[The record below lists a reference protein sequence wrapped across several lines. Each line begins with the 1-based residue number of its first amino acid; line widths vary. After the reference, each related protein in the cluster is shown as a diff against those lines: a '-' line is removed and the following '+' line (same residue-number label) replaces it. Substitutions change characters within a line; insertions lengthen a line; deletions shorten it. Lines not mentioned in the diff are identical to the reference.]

1 MNMNIDKDKSKLTHF
16 IKNNLPII
24 GFFIL
29 MLALHAVMTFLGD
42 DIGYAKVLSNQ
53 SLIDFLSFRYYE
65 WSSRLI
71 IDCLTAILAKQ
82 NYLIWK
88 ILDIIL
94 YTLGVNLLIKFINKD
109 NNKYTALIGVSL
121 FLMYPFFDMAGA
133 GWIATT
139 LNYLWCFVFA
149 MISFIPLINEINGK
163 KTSIFIYI
171 ISILSLIYAVSQEQ
185 SCLLILVINALY
197 LIYCIIKKQNISRF
211 NVLIVI
217 ISALS
222 LTMILTSPGNAKRM
236 IVETARY
243 YAEYV
248 NFGIIEKLYLGTIP
262 TVGILLKDKVL
273 FTVFYIILSA
283 SALLK
288 TKNKYIKYLLYFNI
302 LLILFLVF
310 FKTLIDIASIPTYLK
325 IGLLHNPI
333 IVSAFSTVDSI
344 TKSMPVINDTIR
356 LLTYQGLPNAVTV
369 PAVLTVL
376 ISIYLILS
384 SCWMIFKIFGKEQ
397 LFPLILF
404 IVGFISRLAV
414 GFSPTIFASGSRTAF
429 FFYTTIIAVTL
440 MLIKK
445 LFDENTLNKTLEKR
459 MTTILVILGLFTYMG
474 VFAIVFVMF

>member
-1 MNMNIDKDKSKLTHF
+1 
-16 IKNNLPII
+16 
-24 GFFIL
+24 
-29 MLALHAVMTFLGD
+29 
-42 DIGYAKVLSNQ
+42 
-53 SLIDFLSFRYYE
+53 
-65 WSSRLI
+65 
-71 IDCLTAILAKQ
+71 
-82 NYLIWK
+82 
-88 ILDIIL
+88 
-94 YTLGVNLLIKFINKD
+94 
-109 NNKYTALIGVSL
+109 
-121 FLMYPFFDMAGA
+121 
-133 GWIATT
+133 
-139 LNYLWCFVFA
+139 
-149 MISFIPLINEINGK
+149 
-163 KTSIFIYI
+163 
-171 ISILSLIYAVSQEQ
+171 
-185 SCLLILVINALY
+185 
-197 LIYCIIKKQNISRF
+197 
-211 NVLIVI
+211 
-217 ISALS
+217 
-222 LTMILTSPGNAKRM
+222 MILISPGNAKRM

-262 TVGILLKDKVL
+262 TIGILLKDKVL

-288 TKNKYIKYLLYFNI
+288 TKNKYIKYILYFNI

-356 LLTYQGLPNAVTV
+356 LLTYQGLPNDVTA
-369 PAVLTVL
+369 PTVLAVL

-384 SCWMIFKIFGKEQ
+384 GCWMIFKIFGKEQ

-429 FFYTTIIAVTL
+429 FFYITIIAVTL

-459 MTTILVILGLFTYMG
+459 MTIILVILGLFTYMG

>member
-1 MNMNIDKDKSKLTHF
+1 MNIDKDKFKLTQF

-29 MLALHAVMTFLGD
+29 MLALHKIMAFVGD
-42 DIGYAKVLSNQ
+42 DIHYAKILSNQ
-53 SLIDFLSFRYYE
+53 SLSSFLTFRYYE

-71 IDCLTAILAKQ
+71 IDCITVILAKE

-94 YTLGVNLLIKFINKD
+94 YTLGVYLLIKFINKD
-109 NNKYTALIGVSL
+109 NNKYITLIGVSL
-121 FLMYPFFDMAGA
+121 FLMYPFFDMASA

-163 KTSIFIYI
+163 KTNVFVYI
-171 ISILSLIYAVSQEQ
+171 ISILSLIYATNQEQ
-185 SCLLILVINALY
+185 SCLLILGINALY
-197 LIYCIIKKQNISRF
+197 LIYCMIKKQNISRF

-222 LTMILTSPGNAKRM
+222 LTIILTAPGNSKRV
-236 IVETARY
+236 IAETARF

-262 TVGILLKDKVL
+262 TIGILLKDKVL

-288 TKNKYIKYLLYFNI
+288 TKNKYLKYLLYFNI
-302 LLILFLVF
+302 ILILFLVF
-310 FKTLIDIASIPTYLK
+310 FKTLIDITSIPTYLK
-325 IGLLHNPI
+325 IGLMHNPI
-333 IVSAFSTVDSI
+333 VISVFSTVDSI
-344 TKSMPVINDTIR
+344 TKSMPLINDTIR
-356 LLTYQGLPNAVTV
+356 LLTYKGLPNAVT
-369 PAVLTVL
+369 ASTVLAVL

-384 SCWMIFKIFGKEQ
+384 SCWMIFKTFGKEQ

-404 IVGFISRLAV
+404 IAGFMSRLAV
-414 GFSPTIFASGSRTAF
+414 GFSPTVFASGSRTAL
-429 FFYTTIIAVTL
+429 FFYITIITVTL

-445 LFDENTLNKTLEKR
+445 LFDENALNKTLEKR
-459 MTTILVILGLFTYMG
+459 ITIILVILGLFTYMG